1 MTWLR
6 HPRFSFAALA
16 VYLAVNIGVGAV
28 HHHGE
33 VIHSAKMSPGDN
45 SGLRLQSTSCTDND
59 SDDDSCLL
67 CRVLHLARTLSL
79 VIRVEGFT
87 PLAGETL
94 LAVAIAR
101 PHVLET
107 ATHSRAPPMP
117 VCDQ

>member
-16 VYLAVNIGVGAV
+16 IYLAVNIGVGAV

-33 VIHSAKMSPGDN
+33 VIHSPKKSPGDN
-45 SGLRLQSTSCTDND
+45 SGLQLQSTSTDND
-59 SDDDSCLL
+59 GDDDTCLL
-67 CRVLHLARTLSL
+67 CRVLHLALTLS
-79 VIRVEGFT
+79 VIIRVEGFT
-87 PLAGETL
+87 PLVGETL

-101 PHVLET
+101 PHFLET

-117 VCDQ
+117 VSDR